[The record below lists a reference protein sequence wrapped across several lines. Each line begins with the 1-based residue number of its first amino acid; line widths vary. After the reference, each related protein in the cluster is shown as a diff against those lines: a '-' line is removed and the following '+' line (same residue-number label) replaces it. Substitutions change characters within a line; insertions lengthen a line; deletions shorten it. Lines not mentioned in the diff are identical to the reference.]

1 MSVRRG
7 RPTVPPTYFRDVFS
21 KLYKEDFRRFL
32 LKNRSLAP
40 LQFLDLISEINKIQD
55 KNFKQ
60 YKVNQVWRRFFKTDN
75 GDALQCSDRIIDL
88 LSTSE
93 YVTIP
98 FLKAAYPIVLKALEY
113 NWFRKY
119 EETFRQ
125 SEQSQKR
132 PKFELL
138 MSFKRAMRKISGSNI
153 LRKIGYLLT
162 EIRKHGLSSTLS
174 DYIECLYQ
182 EQLRDIQEIT
192 EEKLNRRRI
201 SHLKPRLK
209 YLKLSE
215 YRILKMRVDFF
226 IEALSY
232 KKAFQNYKKHCYLP
246 VEKRRMKNKAQSII
260 KTFLSTENFTYSP
273 LNVSPTLL
281 SEAIMKFKR
290 EGISHGLFHNLALD
304 VLPSI
309 YKAWDIMHLEQN
321 ACGGREKFKAKVKLR
336 LKVIQS
342 DITRHNILGKNDL
355 SSFMEGTG
363 RNAWSVCLGV
373 PKTWSSHACEV
384 EHDKST
390 RKQHGSSPS
399 YIL

>member
-1 MSVRRG
+1 MTTALG
-7 RPTVPPTYFRDVFS
+7 
-21 KLYKEDFRRFL
+21 
-32 LKNRSLAP
+32 
-40 LQFLDLISEINKIQD
+40 LI
-55 KNFKQ
+55 
-60 YKVNQVWRRFFKTDN
+60 W
-75 GDALQCSDRIIDL
+75 DALQCSDRIIDL

-153 LRKIGYLLT
+153 LRKMGYLLT

-192 EEKLNRRRI
+192 EGRPGNYGNEDHFEFRI
-201 SHLKPRLK
+201 TF
-209 YLKLSE
+209 E
-215 YRILKMRVDFF
+215 G
-226 IEALSY
+226 LSY
-232 KKAFQNYKKHCYLP
+232 NLEVDNLRLIFEGFPILEPLHDSVDSQLADVELLGDIGLVVACVQESRDLDSLCFHLNTPVHNGKDILMTCAGKAELQ
-246 VEKRRMKNKAQSII
+246 
-260 KTFLSTENFTYSP
+260 